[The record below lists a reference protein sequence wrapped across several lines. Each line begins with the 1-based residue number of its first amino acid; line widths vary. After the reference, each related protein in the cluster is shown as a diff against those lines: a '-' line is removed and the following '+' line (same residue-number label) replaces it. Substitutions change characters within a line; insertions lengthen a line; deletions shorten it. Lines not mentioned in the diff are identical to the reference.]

1 MSTRPAA
8 VTMNVRQRAQSLL
21 SPLNLHL
28 AGIAVVG
35 VINLYL
41 LVTVILL
48 YNQAK
53 GQDAEAVSKQEI
65 ALKSAKIASHPL
77 EGLDVKL
84 KRASSD
90 ADQFSMTR
98 LPVSY
103 SEIASEL
110 GALAKKQNVR
120 LTRVQYAQAS
130 ASSATQNGPTAA
142 ALQGASQNDPAS
154 QLTEVR
160 MDASLTGDYRPLVVF
175 LNNLERD
182 RLFFVITGITLSGQ
196 QSGVVNLRIRI
207 TTYIR
212 GTASEEEMQR
222 VSIGNL
228 GNPGADAQPA
238 DDAAAAATAAQG
250 KGGTL

>member
-1 MSTRPAA
+1 MNTRPAA
-8 VTMNVRQRAQSLL
+8 VTSNVRQRAQSLL

-65 ALKSAKIASHPL
+65 ALKSAKIASQPL

-120 LTRVQYAQAS
+120 
-130 ASSATQNGPTAA
+130 
-142 ALQGASQNDPAS
+142 
-154 QLTEVR
+154 
-160 MDASLTGDYRPLVVF
+160 F
-175 LNNLERD
+175 
-182 RLFFVITGITLSGQ
+182 GQ
-196 QSGVVNLRIRI
+196 QRHPERPDC
-207 TTYIR
+207 R
-212 GTASEEEMQR
+212 GPAGCVAER
-222 VSIGNL
+222 
-228 GNPGADAQPA
+228 PRQPVDRSPYGCQSYRRLSPA
-238 DDAAAAATAAQG
+238 GCLSQ
-250 KGGTL
+250 